1 MKETTLITLAGL
13 ACLTIF
19 STVAVLMGYDNFLAL
34 IVIAVIAA
42 SMGIMIPTPH
52 VFKKEKG

>member
-13 ACLTIF
+13 ICLTIF
-19 STVAVLMGYDNFLAL
+19 ASIAVLMGHDDLL
-34 IVIAVIAA
+34 VLTVVIVIAA